1 MTVFRERISYQR
13 QEHLLMSLVLLFLVQ
28 CVLIT
33 ILYKTRHTIK
43 QFTSIK
49 LSFIL
54 LRDL

>member
-1 MTVFRERISYQR
+1 MTVFQERISYQR

-33 ILYKTRHTIK
+33 ILYKTPQTIK

-54 LRDL
+54 VREL